1 MAKIK
6 SVRNIDV
13 DSIIVGDAQIR
24 TRHVDKEVEELAD
37 SIARHGMLEPIVVC
51 PADIPGKFEVLMGQR
66 RLLAHIQ
73 LGKREIFAAIIDQPV
88 DLATAR
94 TLSLTENLVRRDL
107 DSRDVIDACTVLYK
121 RYGSARTVAE
131 ETGLPY
137 NQVLRHVK
145 YDRLEA
151 PLQKVVDKGSVSID
165 IALKVQDAMSTDG
178 AIDAEEATSLATG
191 LSELTA
197 AQRRQVLRAKRQ
209 QPEKPVELLLK
220 EAAAEQR
227 VKQIIVTLNSDQH
240 ARLRRY
246 AKQRSVTQDD
256 AAKELI
262 SQALESREI
271 GA

>member
-6 SVRNIDV
+6 SVINLMVKNIV
-13 DSIIVGDAQIR
+13 VGEAQVR

-51 PADIPGKFEVLMGQR
+51 PSNTSGQFEVLMGQR
-66 RLLAHIQ
+66 RLLAHLL
-73 LGKREIFAAIIDQPV
+73 LGRKEILAAVIDEPV

-107 DSRDVIDACTVLYK
+107 DSRDIIDACTVLYK
-121 RYGSARTVAE
+121 RYGNARIVAE

-145 YDRLEA
+145 YDRLEL
-151 PLQKVVDKGSVSID
+151 PLQRVVDTGAVPLE
-165 IALKVQDAMSTDG
+165 IALKAQDTLSTNG
-178 AIDAEEATSLATG
+178 EVDADEAANLARG

-197 AQRRQVLRAKRQ
+197 AQRRQVLKAKQ
-209 QPEKPVELLLK
+209 QSPEKAVELLLK
-220 EAAAEQR
+220 EASAGQKVR
-227 VKQIIVTLNSDQH
+227 QIIVTLNTKEHKQLQD
-240 ARLRRY
+240 Y
-246 AKQRSVTQDD
+246 AKARSMTQDK

-262 SQALESREI
+262 AQALQDQDQ
-271 GA
+271 